1 MPFPSCAP
9 NTLIKIHSVV
19 CGDPILLAST
29 LKPEAI
35 IPKRIAFFTAART
48 IILFLTLSQNGLERK
63 VIM

>member
-9 NTLIKIHSVV
+9 NTLIKSHSVV
-19 CGDPILLAST
+19 CGDPVLLAST

-48 IILFLTLSQNGLERK
+48 IILFLTYHKTGWNVK
-63 VIM
+63 